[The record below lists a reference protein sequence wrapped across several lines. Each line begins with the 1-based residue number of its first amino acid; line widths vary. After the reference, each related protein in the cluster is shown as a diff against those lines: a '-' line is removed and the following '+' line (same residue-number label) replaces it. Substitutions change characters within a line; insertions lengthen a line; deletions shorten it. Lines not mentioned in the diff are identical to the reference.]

1 MVRILGGMVQVYPNA
16 WVSLLMYLQHRMP
29 NIRMEAADA
38 LFTATYEKDGGLG
51 KGIDWHKA
59 GEDEVKGMRLALGLA
74 VAT

>member
-1 MVRILGGMVQVYPNA
+1 MVRILGGMVQVYPQA
-16 WVSLLMYLQHRMP
+16 WISLLMYLQHRMP

-59 GEDEVKGMRLALGLA
+59 GENEVKGIRLALGLA
-74 VAT
+74 VTT